1 MGQDDGA
8 AKNWHDF
15 PFPTIQYYAYIYI
28 LSGRP
33 MVLGNAHM
41 AAKSVETLIRKRYSN
56 LWLSIPISIPV
67 YPLIVAILVAI

>member
-1 MGQDDGA
+1 
-8 AKNWHDF
+8 
-15 PFPTIQYYAYIYI
+15 
-28 LSGRP
+28 

>member
-1 MGQDDGA
+1 MTAPPKIGMIS
-8 AKNWHDF
+8 HF
-15 PFPTIQYYAYIYI
+15 PRYNTTPIYI